1 MNSEIHNILPKSII
15 TINYYECNIDS
26 IWISIIII
34 IIMIFF
40 LIFLKII
47 LYSHIYKINRVC
59 HPIPFFFGEPNS
71 CKHIL
76 YSVKA
81 QHLKQISEAKTLE
94 NIKAR
99 DEEKAIEQQQNII
112 NQKRIENIKAIDE
125 EKAIEKE
132 KKRIKD
138 IQKQKE
144 NERCGSIGEDFSNQY
159 TRIETPHL
167 QEGLQVQYIPV
178 YILAMYNQINLNIV
192 NVIEKMKTILYIMFN
207 EYVYPK
213 IYCISR

>member
-94 NIKAR
+94 IIKAR
-99 DEEKAIEQQQNII
+99 
-112 NQKRIENIKAIDE
+112 DE

-144 NERCGSIGEDFSNQY
+144 NESCDSIGEDFSNQY
-159 TRIETPHL
+159 KTPHL

-192 NVIEKMKTILYIMFN
+192 NVIEKMKTILYIIFN

-213 IYCISR
+213 IYCLSR